1 MDKSMQNQ
9 NQDIEKLR
17 IAAQLVHEFYEEL
30 NELKEPKRNNLPIAL
45 FRALATLTLKLAEP
59 DVALKDIWFNPK
71 ELREKTLEISGK
83 KKSKDDD
90 SEWVCKNWNNLE
102 EELEKYRKG
111 HLQEFSR
118 RKCEEFYPWI
128 KKDESKG
135 GEGNSSRYYL
145 IVRAF
150 NEQEKIETK
159 QYDCPEG
166 GLHYV
171 QESLTNVPRW
181 AQWIDG
187 FVFQGWQR
195 YAYILPLA
203 LTLFPLIFFVWLLLM
218 QGLYT
223 EISTVK
229 WLTSWI
235 IALSSVAIVLSS
247 PLYRVKLNRIV
258 IASIWMTP
266 FKESNVQLELKKVG
280 TDSETGNA
288 IRELRL
294 VIYSAKCPIC
304 EGRVEVEGG
313 GIQFPFRLVGKCIES
328 PREHIFSFDHVTR
341 IGKPLL
347 CS

>member
-1 MDKSMQNQ
+1 MQNQ

-17 IAAQLVHEFYEEL
+17 IAAQLVLDFYEG
-30 NELKEPKRNNLPIAL
+30 LKRLKPPNLPFTL
-45 FRALATLTLKLAEP
+45 FKALALLTLERAEQG
-59 DVALKDIWFNPK
+59 VELEDIRFTPK
-71 ELREKTLEISGK
+71 ELREKFLAIGSL
-83 KKSKDDD
+83 KKSKSEDA
-90 SEWVCKNWNNLE
+90 EWVRKNWKVLEKELE
-102 EELEKYRKG
+102 EEQKSPLQNLSRSKG
-111 HLQEFSR
+111 Q
-118 RKCEEFYPWI
+118 EFYPWI

-135 GEGNSSRYYL
+135 GQGNSSAYYL
-145 IVRAF
+145 IAQYL

-171 QESLTNVPRW
+171 QESLARAPRL
-181 AQWIDG
+181 ARWIDG

-195 YAYILPLA
+195 YAYVLPLV
-203 LTLFPLIFFVWLLLM
+203 LTLFPMIFFVWLLLM
-218 QGLYT
+218 QGLYN

-247 PLYRVKLNRIV
+247 PLYRVKSNRIV
-258 IASIWMTP
+258 MASDWMTP
-266 FKESNVQLELKKVG
+266 LKKSNVQLELKKVG
-280 TDSETGNA
+280 TDSETGKD

-328 PREHIFSFDHVTR
+328 PREHIFSFDHITL

-347 CS
+347 

>member
-17 IAAQLVHEFYEEL
+17 IAAQLVLDFYDEL
-30 NELKEPKRNNLPIAL
+30 NGLKEPKRNNIPISL
-45 FRALATLTLKLAEP
+45 FRALATLTLKLAKP

-71 ELREKTLEISGK
+71 ELREKTLEIWGK
-83 KKSKDDD
+83 NKSKDED
-90 SEWVCKNWNNLE
+90 SEWIRKNWHDLE
-102 EELEKYRKG
+102 DDLEKYRKS
-111 HLQEFSR
+111 HLQEFSE
-118 RKCEEFYPWI
+118 RKGEKFYPWI
-128 KKDESKG
+128 EKDESKG

-145 IVRAF
+145 IVRVF

-171 QESLTNVPRW
+171 QESLTNMPRW
-181 AQWIDG
+181 ARWIDG
-187 FVFQGWQR
+187 FTLQGWRR
-195 YAYILPLA
+195 YAYILLVLFGVIILLLLLA
-203 LTLFPLIFFVWLLLM
+203 VICLTLI
-218 QGLYT
+218 QGIYT
-223 EISTVK
+223 QISIVK
-229 WLTSWI
+229 WLTYLIVSLGVGSW
-235 IALSSVAIVLSS
+235 VLSA
-247 PLYRVKLNRIV
+247 PLYRLAPNKIV
-258 IASIWMTP
+258 MASDWMTP
-266 FKESNVQLELKKVG
+266 LKESNVQLELKKVG
-280 TDSETGNA
+280 TDSETGKA

-341 IGKPLL
+341 IGKPL
-347 CS
+347 